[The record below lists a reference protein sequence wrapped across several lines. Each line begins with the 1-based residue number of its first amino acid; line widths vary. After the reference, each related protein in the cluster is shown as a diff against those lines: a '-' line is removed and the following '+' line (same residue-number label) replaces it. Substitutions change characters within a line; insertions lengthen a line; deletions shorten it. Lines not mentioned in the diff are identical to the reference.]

1 MLLLLLLGA
10 SSMLAPMAMNMHV
23 PAAGEIA
30 ASFELERAR
39 ASLTVTVYLWV
50 FGSTMLL
57 VGLPA
62 DRFGRRPTLLG
73 GLILLALGASVAALS
88 IEGIGDVARIVGGW
102 LGYQDIVLSK
112 ERLFQVMLVAR
123 AVEAVGAASIVV
135 TPRTMINDR
144 VQGPEAMKL
153 LGLLGTI
160 MAAAPA
166 LAPIFGELLSS
177 WFGWPSIFG
186 FQALVALVLLVLCVP
201 FLPETQPEV
210 LPANKVA
217 LPVEGEFRTV
227 GAVVAPVSVM
237 ALMTAVYFAYLAAGA
252 DAALVHFDEGSG
264 ALAALLASLATIYV
278 LGNITV
284 TRIAHRFLPTHII
297 RFGSL
302 FTLASLP
309 IILLGKSYFLVGA
322 GMCVYAFG
330 NGLVMPTALAM
341 AGSVEPRLRAR
352 VMSVA
357 SSTPFLLGGALA
369 LLATSLK
376 LTTWPRFQWLMVACV
391 VLCVATAWLLMTPR
405 KSRRTSAA

>member
-88 IEGIGDVARIVGGW
+88 IEGIGDVARIVGRW

-123 AVEAVGAASIVV
+123 AVESVGAASIVV

-217 LPVEGEFRTV
+217 LPVEG
-227 GAVVAPVSVM
+227 
-237 ALMTAVYFAYLAAGA
+237 
-252 DAALVHFDEGSG
+252 
-264 ALAALLASLATIYV
+264 
-278 LGNITV
+278 
-284 TRIAHRFLPTHII
+284 
-297 RFGSL
+297 
-302 FTLASLP
+302 
-309 IILLGKSYFLVGA
+309 
-322 GMCVYAFG
+322 
-330 NGLVMPTALAM
+330 
-341 AGSVEPRLRAR
+341 
-352 VMSVA
+352 
-357 SSTPFLLGGALA
+357 
-369 LLATSLK
+369 
-376 LTTWPRFQWLMVACV
+376 
-391 VLCVATAWLLMTPR
+391 
-405 KSRRTSAA
+405 